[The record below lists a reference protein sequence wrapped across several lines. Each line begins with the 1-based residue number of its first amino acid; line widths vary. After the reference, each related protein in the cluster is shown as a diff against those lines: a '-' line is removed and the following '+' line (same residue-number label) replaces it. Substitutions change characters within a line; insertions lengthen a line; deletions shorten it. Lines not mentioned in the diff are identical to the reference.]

1 MKPVISTLVLAFGL
15 GTAATTGAAQ
25 DVCMPA
31 AELKASLIDWYGE
44 TPVDGATQDR
54 QQLWASQRSGT
65 WTMVRT
71 MADGN
76 ACVVAQGENWMAG
89 MNDREMFASLA
100 D

>member
-1 MKPVISTLVLAFGL
+1 MKPVISTLVFALGL
-15 GTAATTGAAQ
+15 GSIATTGAAQ

-44 TPVDGATQDR
+44 APVAEPTEAN
-54 QQLWASQRSGT
+54 QQLWASQTSGT

-76 ACVVAQGENWMAG
+76 ACVLAQGDDWMAG
-89 MNDREMFASLA
+89 TSDREILALLA